1 MNKGGPEPPF
11 SSFFFLSS
19 PCVCRPPPF
28 SPFFF
33 FYSIALSL
41 HGPIW
46 ASSNG
51 PVWAWCIGL
60 SLLFFGITE
69 PNAEIDPKIQP
80 HKETHI
86 QATKPSLSNTLISI
100 HQNPLPYSSSKTHK
114 SPLNKPKSDTKSLL
128 RPQLNHLTY
137 KKPTTHSNLH

>member
-1 MNKGGPEPPF
+1 
-11 SSFFFLSS
+11 
-19 PCVCRPPPF
+19 
-28 SPFFF
+28 
-33 FYSIALSL
+33 
-41 HGPIW
+41 
-46 ASSNG
+46 
-51 PVWAWCIGL
+51 VWAWCIGL

-137 KKPTTHSNLH
+137 KKPTTHSNLHQPPQAHPVKSRFDRWHPKSLPFVAMKPTIIAASLSWVGPVNK